1 MDGGGGGGGS
11 AAPPPDSRQ
20 AGSVPAPPGEQ
31 QRAAPQPA
39 AEHCK
44 DALARTYAPDGGP
57 ARANPQPQPSH
68 QRDSSSACR
77 RDHRGMAVGSGATA
91 ASHSCGGRGVLRARD
106 MHFSS
111 FRAMQR
117 ARARQAVCRARSPP
131 PALVKCPPR
140 SSRPS
145 SAARRR
151 SATRCR
157 AARRARAARCVRSSP
172 RVGHCVAVHPY
183 AALARKEAMRC
194 AGVRGNGN
202 RGSRV
207 GSQRAACGRTHSGG
221 AAERRRE
228 QAGRAGGGW
237 HLAWRV

>member
-1 MDGGGGGGGS
+1 MLEPDDVEARDAWTEGGGGGVS

-77 RDHRGMAVGSGATA
+77 RDHCGMAVGSGATA

-117 ARARQAVCRARSPP
+117 ARRAASSLPRASPSSRARKMPT
-131 PALVKCPPR
+131 AIE
-140 SSRPS
+140 
-145 SAARRR
+145 SAIE
-151 SATRCR
+151 RCE
-157 AARRARAARCVRSSP
+157 
-172 RVGHCVAVHPY
+172 
-183 AALARKEAMRC
+183 AALCDALQ
-194 AGVRGNGN
+194 GG
-202 RGSRV
+202 
-207 GSQRAACGRTHSGG
+207 AACASGEVRALEPSGG
-221 AAERRRE
+221 ALRGCAPVRGARSQRGDAMRWGEGKW
-228 QAGRAGGGW
+228 Q
-237 HLAWRV
+237 